1 MDSIISYFLI
11 CWQKIFNY
19 KGRARRLE
27 LGSFILLTIIMAA
40 GFQITELF
48 SNLKSGSHNDR

>member
-11 CWQKIFNY
+11 CWQKIFDY

-27 LGSFILLTIIMAA
+27 LGSFILLTLSLIHI
-40 GFQITELF
+40 
-48 SNLKSGSHNDR
+48 